1 MKVGRWV
8 GRLIIVKPIHH
19 LFKLST
25 QLFLNYH
32 FIYLHKS
39 TTYIVKCQIK
49 KLTKINMN
57 FFSISKDFVYHHG
70 SEGFN
75 S

>member
-1 MKVGRWV
+1 M
-8 GRLIIVKPIHH
+8 GRLIIVKLIHH
-19 LFKLST
+19 LFKLFT

-39 TTYIVKCQIK
+39 TTYNVKCQIK
-49 KLTKINMN
+49 NLTKINMN
-57 FFSISKDFVYHHG
+57 SFSISEDFVYHHRG
-70 SEGFN
+70 EGFN